1 MENKFGQYASYVEHL
16 ERTEKM
22 SKRMGGLGYA
32 IQKVSGFDYAIQ
44 KIIEGCKMQR
54 LGWNGKDQ
62 YIELASNIS
71 YQRPNGEVVN
81 LDHKMIGNCAIA
93 FYGTAG
99 VQVGWLAS
107 QADMLSGD
115 WVEVEE

>member
-1 MENKFGQYASYVEHL
+1 MENKFGRYADYVDRLEHG
-16 ERTEKM
+16 EMKKITT
-22 SKRMGGLGYA
+22 GGFSYA
-32 IQKVSGFDYAIQ
+32 IQMVICGR
-44 KIIEGCKMQR
+44 KMKR

-71 YQRPNGEVVN
+71 YMRPNGEIVN
-81 LDHKMIGNCAIA
+81 QDHKMIGNCAIA
-93 FYGTAG
+93 FYGTQG

-115 WVEVEE
+115 WVEVEENE